1 MEKVDFRPGNPAHDC
16 YSVAKSVAVT
26 AAGLLYDRG
35 LLRPEDT
42 LDRFLSAYLT
52 GKTDQRW
59 GRLTV
64 DQLLRHRTGAASGID
79 FDLTNAHLWEDP
91 EWLHTLF
98 AAPITQTPGEEFVY
112 SDGNYYI
119 LGRIVEELLGEDME
133 KLLLREVFVP
143 LGFHA
148 NAWSRDV
155 NGHTVGGTGLYLRT
169 EDMAKIGWL
178 YRTGARGAT
187 AASSRRRGRISS
199 CIRRWTGV
207 RYGYAPDGGDRR
219 PVPAGGM
226 YNRGLDFD
234 LRTRHVVAW
243 HAFDEAGSFPGFRRR
258 SCGTAADARTDA
270 GFAYCYET
278 SVSH

>member
-1 MEKVDFRPGNPAHDC
+1 MADEVAAQGGEGCYYTVVTLEPPQEGDTLYHMEKVDFRPGNPAHDC

-42 LDRFLSAYLT
+42 LDRFLSAYLI
-52 GKTDQRW
+52 GKTDPRW

-64 DQLLRHRTGAASGID
+64 DQLLCHRTGAASGID

-178 YRTGARGAT
+178 YLN
-187 AASSRRRGRISS
+187 RGRVG
-199 CIRRWTGV
+199 RPPHLLGGV
-207 RYGYAPDGGDRR
+207 GGYLPASAGGQGAVRLRPDGGDRR
-219 PVPAGGM
+219 PVPGG
-226 YNRGLDFD
+226 RD
-234 LRTRHVVAW
+234 VQ
-243 HAFDEAGSFPGFRRR
+243 PGF
-258 SCGTAADARTDA
+258 GL
-270 GFAYCYET
+270 
-278 SVSH
+278 